1 MNYLFILFGILYL
14 DEWNRTNR
22 PLHKYVYIY
31 ILIIIHP
38 THSPNPS
45 FPSFIRF
52 CNLPNLKNSVFFHL
66 SYRFNSERNKTL
78 SGNVTQLT
86 GVSRYTR
93 SNSIRSEPT
102 YQFVSVSAR
111 LNTEH
116 AASIY
121 RATVETKSPRTVGQP
136 WKAAEKIYKMRH
148 DLPARESILSLRREG
163 ACTISL

>member
-14 DEWNRTNR
+14 DEWNRSNR

-111 LNTEH
+111 LNIEH

-121 RATVETKSPRTVGQP
+121 RATVETKSLRTVGQP